1 MKLFIIDDKKAFI
14 GSVNLTTKGMRYNV
28 ESLFTIENQAEVR
41 RLADYFDQVF
51 DQEYF
56 QVDLFHY
63 GRLLYEEPVNWANR
77 FAACMAFAFYDS

>member
-1 MKLFIIDDKKAFI
+1 MKLFIIDDKKVFI

-28 ESLFTIENQAEVR
+28 ESLFTIENQAEVQ

-63 GRLLYEEPVNWANR
+63 GRLLYEEPVN
-77 FAACMAFAFYDS
+77 